1 MSGAEVPEFVS
12 ENGPREGTRDLPKR
26 DADSGRRGVDEQSL
40 AGRAYRAHD
49 RAERQ
54 RDGELDELA
63 AEGLSEH
70 EILVRYQQ
78 SHPYERVVTLE
89 EVRRALGRARILAG
103 RDASGPP
110 P

>member
-1 MSGAEVPEFVS
+1 MSGAEVPGFVS

-26 DADSGRRGVDEQSL
+26 DADAGRRAVDGESL

-54 RDGELDELA
+54 RDGELGDLA

-70 EILVRYQQ
+70 EILVRYEQ
-78 SHPYERVVTLE
+78 SHPFERAVTRE
-89 EVRRALGRARILAG
+89 EVRRAVGRARTPAG
-103 RDASGPP
+103 RETSSPTP
-110 P
+110 